1 MPHEDGHIRVGE
13 SGGHMGSSS
22 FLELYTIFFRAHER
36 KLELFFKSFNDNE
49 DWVRSQLAESN
60 TGKSP
65 ITARP
70 KNKAK
75 ANMKNYQCAS
85 LTQQ

>member
-1 MPHEDGHIRVGE
+1 MKMVT
-13 SGGHMGSSS
+13 SGLARAEVTWAAPVSWNCIQYFAALVKENLS
-22 FLELYTIFFRAHER
+22 F
-36 KLELFFKSFNDNE
+36 FFKSFNDNE